1 MGRDQSVYRKERAVS
16 EVIGSIL
23 LISVVVIGIAVIGV
37 LLMSH
42 PTPRNLP
49 ALSAVISED
58 TAQNTISIYHDGGDQ
73 VSHDEIQILVDGV
86 PRDFDN
92 GGSPSWSTWSMG
104 QSLTYQY
111 SGPAPGLVQ
120 IVYTGGSG
128 ATVLASSDFG
138 FNPSGT
144 LTTGPTGS
152 ATSTPTGT
160 TTTPVPA
167 PVANFTA
174 SPLTGT
180 APLTVQFTD
189 HSTNSPTSWSW
200 NFGDG
205 NTTNATAQ
213 NPVHTYAN
221 PGNYTVSLTVANGF
235 GSNTSTRTN
244 YITVTTPGPLAA
256 FTGTP
261 LSGTTPLAVQFTDL
275 STNAPTSWSWN
286 FGDGNTTNA
295 TVQNPVHVYNSVG
308 LYTVSLTAA
317 NAVGSNTSTRIN
329 YVNVTISN
337 FTSYI
342 IQNNVFVYGTQ
353 LNFQGN
359 NVYGDGA
366 TIIITGPLYG
376 STLNGGAQIA
386 VSNIFIDGD
395 VTLNTG
401 STSMGSPSSPRNI
414 SINGNLNLNGG
425 NRDIYGDVYVADNLA
440 LENCRIHGN
449 MYVNGNVALD
459 WGVPTMDTGKNI
471 YYTGTLTHPNNYDQ
485 AFLNRCIH
493 QTSVPSLSMPSQ
505 TLPSLKPDTWYQ
517 AQGYSTSTSGK
528 LSNYL
533 NVSADSFTSYDSS
546 DTQGV
551 TNIVIIAKN
560 GDINLNSFWQHY
572 PVTGVLYAP
581 NGKVT
586 FSGNSF
592 TGVVIARDG
601 FFVTSGG
608 TTITFTNLKNYFS
621 SQNEYPF

>member
-1 MGRDQSVYRKERAVS
+1 MYRKERAVS

-92 GGSPSWSTWSMG
+92 GGSPGWSTWSMG

-160 TTTPVPA
+160 TTTPTPTASPTPNPA
-167 PVANFTA
+167 PVANFTG
-174 SPLTGT
+174 SPITGT
-180 APLTVQFTD
+180 TPLTVQFTD
-189 HSTNSPTSWSW
+189 QSTNSPTSWLW
-200 NFGDG
+200 DFGDG
-205 NTTNATAQ
+205 NTSIAQ
-213 NPVHTYAN
+213 NPSHTYN
-221 PGNYTVSLTVANGF
+221 SISLYTVSLNATNAF
-235 GSNTSTRTN
+235 GSNTSTKTN
-244 YITVTTPGPLAA
+244 YI
-256 FTGTP
+256 
-261 LSGTTPLAVQFTDL
+261 
-275 STNAPTSWSWN
+275 
-286 FGDGNTTNA
+286 
-295 TVQNPVHVYNSVG
+295 
-308 LYTVSLTAA
+308 
-317 NAVGSNTSTRIN
+317 
-329 YVNVTISN
+329 NVTISN

-342 IQNNVFVYGTQ
+342 IQNNVFVYGTR
-353 LNFQGN
+353 LNFGGDE
-359 NVYGDGA
+359 VIGDGA
-366 TIIITGPLYG
+366 TIVITGPLYS
-376 STLNGGAQIA
+376 STLNGGTHIA
-386 VSNIFIDGD
+386 VSTIYVDSD

-401 STSMGSPSSPRNI
+401 GASMGSSSSPGAI
-414 SINGNLNLNGG
+414 YITGNLNLNGG
-425 NRDIYGDVYVADNLA
+425 NRDIYGDVYVAKNLV
-440 LENCRIHGN
+440 LQDCRIHGN
-449 MYVNGNVALD
+449 MYVQGDVNLPNAGTPKFD
-459 WGVPTMDTGKNI
+459 PGKKI
-471 YYTGTLTHPNNYDQ
+471 YYAGTLTPQSYDQ
-485 AFLNRCIH
+485 TFLKEHTNK
-493 QTSVPSLSMPSQ
+493 TTVPSFSIPTQ
-505 TLPSLKPDTWYQ
+505 TLPSLKPDQWYLDHR
-517 AQGYSTSTSGK
+517 YSTSTSGK

-533 NVSADSFTSYDSS
+533 NVSADSFTSSDSW
-546 DTQGV
+546 DTKGV
-551 TNIVIIAKN
+551 NNIVIIAKN
-560 GDINLNSFWQHY
+560 GDITLNNFNQNY

-608 TTITFTNLKNYFS
+608 TTVTFTNLANYFS
-621 SQNEYPF
+621 SPDDYPF

>member
-1 MGRDQSVYRKERAVS
+1 MGRDQSVHRKDRAVS

-37 LLMSH
+37 LLMSQ

-86 PRDFDN
+86 PRDFDI
-92 GGSPSWSTWSMG
+92 GGSTGWSTWSMG

-111 SGPAPGLVQ
+111 SGSAPGLVQ
-120 IVYTGGSG
+120 IVYNGGSG

-144 LTTGPTGS
+144 LTTGPTGT
-152 ATSTPTGT
+152 ATTIPTSTTP
-160 TTTPVPA
+160 TPVPA

-205 NTTNATAQ
+205 NTANSTVQ
-213 NPVHTYAN
+213 NPLHTYAN

-244 YITVTTPGPLAA
+244 YITVTTPAPLAA

-261 LSGTTPLAVQFTDL
+261 LSGTTPLAVRFTDL
-275 STNAPTSWSWN
+275 STNSPTSWSWN

-317 NAVGSNTSTRIN
+317 NAIGSNTSTRIN

-366 TIIITGPLYG
+366 TIIITSPLYG

-401 STSMGSPSSPRNI
+401 STGMGSPSSPRNI

-459 WGVPTMDTGKNI
+459 WGVPSIDTGKNI

-485 AFLNRCIH
+485 AFLDRCIH

-505 TLPSLKPDTWYQ
+505 TLPSLKPDQWYLDK
-517 AQGYSTSTSGK
+517 GYSTSTSSK
-528 LSNYL
+528 LTNNL
-533 NVSADSFTSYDSS
+533 KIIANSFTSSDSS
-546 DTQGV
+546 DTGGV
-551 TNIVIIAKN
+551 SNIVIIAKT
-560 GDINLNSFWQHY
+560 GDITLDSYWQHY

-601 FFVTSGG
+601 FYVTSGS
-608 TTITFTNLKNYFS
+608 TTVTFTNLANYFS
-621 SQNEYPF
+621 SPNDYPF